1 MIFLY
6 EKKILTWHTKWNVK
20 CCRLINQ
27 LIITKKISSCA
38 ILEKQT
44 FFINRDGRM
53 ILLNII
59 AYNNKDFISLNF
71 LKVNSAVFY
80 SSKFSFKNKFYE
92 GHIDTNGSLWYA
104 CIINRTCNKNHVSK
118 QGLQYTLYYLFGKES
133 SIKKIRKIKYTL
145 RYVNFSWF

>member
-1 MIFLY
+1 MITILLQNTEWYFY
-6 EKKILTWHTKWNVK
+6 TRKKILTWHTKWNVK
-20 CCRLINQ
+20 CCRFINQ
-27 LIITKKISSCA
+27 LIITKKYQVVPFWKSK
-38 ILEKQT
+38 L

-92 GHIDTNGSLWYA
+92 GHMTQMEVFDMHALLIVHAIKIMFQNKDRNMLY
-104 CIINRTCNKNHVSK
+104 IICLARRA
-118 QGLQYTLYYLFGKES
+118 Q
-133 SIKKIRKIKYTL
+133 
-145 RYVNFSWF
+145 

>member
-1 MIFLY
+1 
-6 EKKILTWHTKWNVK
+6 
-20 CCRLINQ
+20 
-27 LIITKKISSCA
+27 
-38 ILEKQT
+38 
-44 FFINRDGRM
+44 M

-92 GHIDTNGSLWYA
+92 GHMTQMEVFDMHA

-145 RYVNFSWF
+145 RYVHFS